1 MDTEQKPEQILNEMI
16 TVFELEMHDSK
27 IIDTLKSNLL
37 GMIEVEL
44 ENLENDE
51 FDVLKIKIRRKKMTQ
66 TEYENT
72 PEFEGY

>member
-1 MDTEQKPEQILNEMI
+1 MKDLKGIDMV

-27 IIDTLKSNLL
+27 IIDTLKSNIL

-51 FDVLKIKIRRKKMTQ
+51 FDVIKIKIRRKKMTQ

>member
-1 MDTEQKPEQILNEMI
+1 MDTEQKPDAKNEMI

-27 IIDTLKSNLL
+27 IIDTQKSNLL